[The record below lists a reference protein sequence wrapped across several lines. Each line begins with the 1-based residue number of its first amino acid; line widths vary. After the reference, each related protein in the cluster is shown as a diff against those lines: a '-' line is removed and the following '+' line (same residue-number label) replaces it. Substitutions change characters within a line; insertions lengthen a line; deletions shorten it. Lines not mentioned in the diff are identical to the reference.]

1 MLAQKHLYADDAK
14 MYIVINQIS
23 DQADLQAFVN
33 TEFRSTVL
41 PCY

>member
-41 PCY
+41 PRY